1 MRRLPK
7 LTQFLSFLWG
17 FSFLELIVNM
27 SNMLETVSETVLGL
41 PGCKDAQRT
50 WIDAST
56 VKSPDSLSPSI
67 IFKFHVCVWWW
78 VGVCACEFSTHGG
91 QR

>member
-1 MRRLPK
+1 MDTHKSLGMMVTTVKRQVKGMRRLPK

-17 FSFLELIVNM
+17 LSFLESTVNM

-50 WIDAST
+50 
-56 VKSPDSLSPSI
+56 
-67 IFKFHVCVWWW
+67 
-78 VGVCACEFSTHGG
+78 
-91 QR
+91 